1 MLGALGER
9 AGASPKA
16 LESLRASLN
25 PLTKFDF
32 GALRALRA
40 LPNAKDWQAR

>member
-9 AGASPKA
+9 ARAPDKA
-16 LESLRASLN
+16 LQALRGSLN

-32 GALRALRA
+32 GVLQV